1 MKHEVNQVR
10 LMIVEME
17 WICWTQ
23 ISKLMKL
30 GYTGTQ
36 ITFIAENNGDISR
49 NYVLRS
55 WWLIL
60 TAFILCIRQLLTMGC
75 PRWASTSS
83 SLYVQSKVTPA
94 AQGQTLKDSIW
105 YKTGLL
111 EENSAE
117 AWGVVCRKGKKDLGR
132 SQLSTGGVNCTLTDR
147 IKKGCRGSI
156 IWGRSS
162 KITGALWS
170 G

>member
-1 MKHEVNQVR
+1 
-10 LMIVEME
+10 MIVEME

-60 TAFILCIRQLLTMGC
+60 TTFILCIRQLLTMGC

-94 AQGQTLKDSIW
+94 AQGQTSKDSIW

-111 EENSAE
+111 EENCISL
-117 AWGVVCRKGKKDLGR
+117 GCGMGKKDLGR
-132 SQLSTGGVNCTLTDR
+132 SHLSTGGVNFTLTDR

-162 KITGALWS
+162 KVTGALWS